1 MTRRVRRQGVGRSG
15 ALLAGLAV
23 AVALIWSLV
32 ACGGGSSAAKP
43 FASSSSPRT
52 GVEHPCSDAT
62 LEIPRGREIDLS
74 ACGANAEASVID
86 PNQILNKLGTLVFIA
101 RAAGTATIDVIG
113 VPPCQTGK
121 QCSNARQQL
130 AHIVV
135 KVS

>member
-1 MTRRVRRQGVGRSG
+1 MIRRGRRQGVGRLA
-15 ALLAGLAV
+15 ALVVVPVV
-23 AVALIWSLV
+23 AAALIGSLA
-32 ACGGGSSAAKP
+32 ACGGGSGATKP
-43 FASSSSPRT
+43 SVSTSSPRT
-52 GVEHPCSDAT
+52 AVEHPCSDAT

-74 ACGANAEASVID
+74 SCGANAEATVSD

-113 VPPCQTGK
+113 VPTCQTGQ